1 MSSNS
6 GQILMSCRESWG
18 YFVECWLQAAP
29 SIRSRRLT
37 HGLTERD
44 RLCLLWKFS
53 CSSTIVETSNTSK
66 HKWSVR
72 PSQRGQRTSA
82 FQPGVKQLFNYF
94 QLICSLPL
102 DFIGHSLNYSWAIPH
117 RWWLIVPAKN
127 RFILQ
132 MQCSWIVNGR
142 CFFLRV
148 GRQNTVWCVQHVTET
163 CERCMCRCIMVCCC
177 SERRGGM
184 TVVHQTD
191 GLLEGISN
199 RMQHNTLD
207 YLPSVVI
214 FSLHIRQ

>member
-1 MSSNS
+1 MCT
-6 GQILMSCRESWG
+6 LK
-18 YFVECWLQAAP
+18 P
-29 SIRSRRLT
+29 SIYSVVDHHELQFRPNSHELPWKLRLLRSRRLT

-44 RLCLLWKFS
+44 RLRLLWKFS

-102 DFIGHSLNYSWAIPH
+102 DFIGRSLNYSWAIPH

-132 MQCSWIVNGR
+132 MLCSWIVNV
-142 CFFLRV
+142 LV
-148 GRQNTVWCVQHVTET
+148 GKHCVMRTACYRDVWALHVP
-163 CERCMCRCIMVCCC
+163 VYN
-177 SERRGGM
+177 G
-184 TVVHQTD
+184 V
-191 GLLEGISN
+191 LLQ
-199 RMQHNTLD
+199 RA
-207 YLPSVVI
+207 
-214 FSLHIRQ
+214 